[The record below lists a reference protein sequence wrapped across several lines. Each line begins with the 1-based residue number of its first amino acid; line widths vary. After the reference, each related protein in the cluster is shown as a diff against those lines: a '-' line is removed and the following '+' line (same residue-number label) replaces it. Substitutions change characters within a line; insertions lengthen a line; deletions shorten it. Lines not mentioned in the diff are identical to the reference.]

1 MTGTPSEESTSE
13 DERRGAVDEE
23 MARHEHRAWRTTL
36 VRALATAE
44 YALLVL
50 ISSVLLVLAGG
61 ILVAAVLSVVESP
74 GSWQERFIS
83 LIEELLLVLI
93 VLEIYITV
101 MHHLRGGRLR
111 LEPFIIVAVIAVV
124 RHILSIVIR
133 LTFPGAPPV
142 SHDQLLELSFNSG
155 AVAVLVAALA
165 LARWSSRRLPD
176 R

>member
-1 MTGTPSEESTSE
+1 
-13 DERRGAVDEE
+13 
-23 MARHEHRAWRTTL
+23 MAHLANRAWETTL
-36 VRALATAE
+36 VRALGTAE

-50 ISSVLLVLAGG
+50 ISSVLLILAAG
-61 ILVAAVLSVVESP
+61 ILVAAVISIVESQ

-93 VLEIYITV
+93 VLEIYVTV

-142 SHDQLLELSFNSG
+142 SRDQLVELSINSG
-155 AVAVLVAALA
+155 AVVVLVAALA
-165 LARWSSRRLPD
+165 LARWSARRLPD